1 MNAFRR
7 LSLSMLP
14 ALALLLT
21 VPGGTSAD
29 GLLGIPTST
38 QPFGT
43 FRGVAYVQYTGWFEG
58 ATVNGSYRVPYRIT
72 APAKPSRGNGTLV
85 VEPPH
90 FAVPDVALAYLGPE
104 FVFDRGF
111 SHAQVGWG
119 TFGYQILDPS
129 ALASGEAFIKA
140 GPAICASNLCSGNT
154 DFDIVADF
162 ARALRSASE
171 ARPLVGRVRQLYSIG
186 ASNSTEPLHA
196 LLHSEPGQGL
206 FDLSFL
212 ITPPFAEHAIPP
224 GGHEP
229 PRGKGRVVL
238 LTSEADVILFNAAA
252 LREVNRRHP
261 RYRVYEVAG
270 APHIP
275 NTWIPERPHPLG
287 NDWTPFLRAV
297 FLRADLWA
305 SRGWPPPA
313 SVYLHPADEGEI
325 DPAYLFPTGIARDAD
340 LNARGGI
347 RAPDLAIGRSRYL
360 AVDFSF
366 APFFGDVVD
375 LACEPLPDGSARFP
389 THGAYVR
396 AFVRQVGRLLASGFL
411 LPEDARAAATEA
423 AHSDVG
429 KPGSCP

>member
-1 MNAFRR
+1 MNVLRR
-7 LSLSMLP
+7 LSSPLLP
-14 ALALLLT
+14 SLALLLT
-21 VPGGTSAD
+21 VPASASGD
-29 GLLGIPTST
+29 GVLEAPTST
-38 QPFGT
+38 EPFGI
-43 FRGVAYVQYTGWFEG
+43 FRGVAYVQHAGWFEG
-58 ATVNGSYRVPYRIT
+58 KTDNGAYRVPYRIT

-90 FAVPDVALAYLGPE
+90 FQIPDVALAFLGPE

-129 ALASGEAFIKA
+129 ALASGAFIQA
-140 GPAICASNLCSGNT
+140 GPATCAFGLCPENT

-162 ARALRSASE
+162 ARALRSDPVAH
-171 ARPLVGRVRQLYSIG
+171 PLVGRVRRLYSIG

-212 ITPPFAEHAIPP
+212 VTPPFGEHAIPQ

-229 PRGKGRVVL
+229 PRGAGRVVL

-275 NTWIPERPHPLG
+275 NTWIPERPNPLG

-313 SVYLHPADEGEI
+313 SVYLHPADEGEV
-325 DPAYLFPTGIARDAD
+325 DPVYSFPTGIARDAD

-375 LACEPLPDGSARFP
+375 LACVPLPGRSARFP